1 MRNVTWWRSPEGM
14 NNLGDEITS
23 ILLENHFQVE
33 HSKTNIFN
41 ADVISTGSILNW
53 VYNRDD
59 WKPGR
64 RRLAVIGSGLMK
76 PVANIERKNK
86 ANDFLD
92 IHSVRGYLTK
102 SLLGAKGNDVT
113 IGDPGLL
120 ASLLVS
126 ARPAKKFKFGLIPHH
141 SKVDD
146 QAFISKFSRLD
157 DVQVIDFRTNDH
169 DAIFRQMLECE
180 IILSQSL
187 HGLIFSDSL
196 GIPNVWIDA
205 GTLHGGG
212 EFKFYDYFSSIG
224 RDFSR
229 KLSVADT
236 PLEASMI
243 QDRQVHELSQLTLRD
258 VQTDIIAAFNKVI

>member
-1 MRNVTWWRSPEGM
+1 MLNVTWWRSPEGM

-64 RRLAVIGSGLMK
+64 RRLAVVGSGLMK
-76 PVANIERKNK
+76 PVANIEKKNK

-102 SLLGAKGNDVT
+102 SLLGAKGNDVS

-126 ARPAKKFKFGLIPHH
+126 TKPAKKFKFGVIPHH
-141 SKVDD
+141 TKVDD
-146 QAFISKFSRLD
+146 VAFINKFSALGD
-157 DVQVIDFRTNDH
+157 ICVIDFRTNDH
-169 DAIFRQMLECE
+169 HAIFTQMLECE
-180 IILSQSL
+180 VILSQSL

-196 GIPNVWIDA
+196 GIPNVWVDS

-229 KLSVADT
+229 KLDVSQSDAQT
-236 PLEASMI
+236 SML
-243 QDRQVHELSQLTLRD
+243 QDSKIHEMSQLKLRE
-258 VQTDIIAAFNKVI
+258 VQSDIIAAFKKVI